1 MKFPCAALLICFY
14 ALRSDPTLAKEMCKE
29 AWGKGNYKTFKQI
42 KSELQNRLPN
52 AKILRLSLCGSDNNH
67 YFQATILEA
76 AGKVRVIQVPAH

>member
-1 MKFPCAALLICFY
+1 MKHLCAALLISS
-14 ALRSDPTLAKEMCKE
+14 LLLQGSGTLAKETCRE

-42 KSELQNRLPN
+42 QGELQDKLPN
-52 AKILRLSLCGSDNNH
+52 AKILRLSLCGSENNH